1 MDPTQK
7 KTVRNG
13 NVKTANNKIMK
24 FLTMLFVALF
34 LLSQIA
40 SAQIP
45 DTEIYLI
52 SIQKKDGKYLFSNGR
67 NITNRKGYDNQPYFS
82 KDSKTIYF
90 TTNRTGNNF
99 DIYKYSLTGNE
110 TSPVVTSEANE
121 YSAKDFDKDTLHFVR
136 EGKNQLMTVFEFDK
150 NTKKEKP
157 AFKVN
162 EPIAYYAFN
171 KSKDALV
178 WVRYAFFMHFINTE
192 KNINRFVANYA
203 QPSVPHLIPNTNKFS
218 FMQRH
223 PDDSLWIKEFN
234 PENQAVRP
242 IITSKDGKRDY
253 CWMPDGSILMAS
265 GMELYRFDEKK
276 DKSWMLIA
284 NLQSFGI
291 KSITRMVASP
301 DGKYLAVVDNK

>member
-1 MDPTQK
+1 MDQTQK
-7 KTVRNG
+7 KIARNG
-13 NVKTANNKIMK
+13 SVKIANNKIMK
-24 FLTMLFVALF
+24 LLTTLFVTLF
-34 LLSQIA
+34 CLSQVIF
-40 SAQIP
+40 AQAP
-45 DTEIYLI
+45 DSEIYLF
-52 SIQKKDGKYLFSNGR
+52 SIQKEGGKYLFSNGK
-67 NITNRKGYDNQPYFS
+67 NITNRKGYDNQPFFS

-99 DIYKYSLTGNE
+99 DIYKYSLTDNK

-121 YSAKDFDKDTLHFVR
+121 YSAKDFDENTLHFVR

-150 NTKKEKP
+150 KTKKEKK

-171 KSKDALV
+171 KNKDALV
-178 WVRYAFFMHFINTE
+178 WVRYAFFMNFINTE
-192 KNINRFVANYA
+192 KSINRFVANYA

-218 FMQRH
+218 FVQRH

-234 PENQAVRP
+234 PENQAIRP

-253 CWMPDGSILMAS
+253 CWMQDGSLLMAS
-265 GMELYRFDEKK
+265 GTELYRFDEKK
-276 DKSWMLIA
+276 DKTWVLIA

-291 KSITRMVASP
+291 KSITRMVVSP
-301 DGKYLAVVDNK
+301 DGNYLAVVDNK

>member
-1 MDPTQK
+1 MQI
-7 KTVRNG
+7 
-13 NVKTANNKIMK
+13 ANNKHMK
-24 FLTMLFVALF
+24 LLSTLLVTLF
-34 LLSQIA
+34 LLSQVIL
-40 SAQIP
+40 AQVP
-45 DTEIYLI
+45 DTEIYLF
-52 SIQKKDGKYLFSNGR
+52 SIEKMDGKYIFSNGK

-99 DIYKYSLTGNE
+99 DIYKYSLAENQ
-110 TSPVVTSEANE
+110 TSPVITSSENE
-121 YSAKDFDKDTLHFVR
+121 YSAREFDENTLHFVR
-136 EGKNQLMTVFEFDK
+136 EGEKQLMTVFEFNK

-171 KSKDALV
+171 KNKDALV
-178 WVRYAFFMHFINTE
+178 WVRYAFFMNFINTE

-203 QPSVPHLIPNTNKFS
+203 QPSVPHLIPNTNNFS

-234 PENQAVRP
+234 PANLAVRP

-253 CWMPDGSILMAS
+253 CWMPDGSLLMAS
-265 GMELYRFDEKK
+265 GTELYRFDEKK
-276 DKSWMLIA
+276 DKTWVLIA

-291 KSITRMVASP
+291 KSLTRMVVSP